1 MSKVGSCPDIIS
13 NSLVGIFWTSASL
26 YYSFC
31 LCQRIQVGLLSW
43 EVVACERRVVVV
55 DLITAALAFVY
66 MLLWTYSA
74 VIESEQKQPVFFQLA
89 DQQTTS
95 SFWTQSW
102 QETKKVEMATWCG
115 SLAILFYNQFVVIIS
130 HTWMNLIDFL
140 GQVLTYL
147 LQLSVAKLQETSC
160 FT

>member
-13 NSLVGIFWTSASL
+13 YSLVGIFWTSASL

-74 VIESEQKQPVFFQLA
+74 VIESEQKQPVFFSIGRS
-89 DQQTTS
+89 TNY
-95 SFWTQSW
+95 FI
-102 QETKKVEMATWCG
+102 
-115 SLAILFYNQFVVIIS
+115 ILN
-130 HTWMNLIDFL
+130 T
-140 GQVLTYL
+140 VLTRDQKSRNGNMVRQLGYFV
-147 LQLSVAKLQETSC
+147 LQSVC
-160 FT
+160 CHN